1 MSMSFL
7 NFRRAGLPI
16 LIVAY
21 HSGIYS
27 LVSRFWAGC
36 GVIFSL
42 HRFAEPGKSI
52 LHPGHVLHTNILDE
66 VLETVQQ
73 LGWEIISIDQ
83 VYERLSSGA
92 YTTRKRG
99 ARPRSFACF
108 TIDDGYED
116 NLSLALPVFRKH
128 KAPFCVYIATC
139 FLERSA
145 FLWTSPN
152 EELVFKSKRIDL
164 PAMGDVGPRTLY
176 TETFEQKVAAYHTL
190 DGLCHTAGDT
200 FFPVIHQIYE
210 LHWIDPRRPLDRLAL
225 TLDQARQL
233 ALDPLVTIGCHTVT
247 HPRLS
252 RLSEEAAYGEME
264 ESRRKLES
272 WLNVEVRHFA
282 YPFGGSDAC
291 GPREFA
297 LAKRAGFR
305 TALTTRPGN
314 IFPEHGDQLHCLP
327 RRRIPFRKFHLRN
340 VLFGVETILKNEPR
354 VQTN

>member
-1 MSMSFL
+1 MSSLRFRSAGIPVL
-7 NFRRAGLPI
+7 NL
-16 LIVAY
+16 AY
-21 HSGIYS
+21 HSGIYR
-27 LVSRFWAGC
+27 LVSRFWGGC

-52 LHPGHVLHTNILDE
+52 LHPGHVLHTDILDE

-92 YTTRKRG
+92 YTGKKGTRL
-99 ARPRSFACF
+99 RSFACF

-139 FLERSA
+139 FLERSV
-145 FLWTSPN
+145 FLWTAPN
-152 EELVFKSKRIDL
+152 EELVVKSKRIDL
-164 PAMGDVGPRTLY
+164 PAIGDVGPRTLY
-176 TETFEQKVAAYHTL
+176 TETFEQKVAAYHVL
-190 DGLCHTAGDT
+190 DGLCHSFGDT
-200 FFPVIHQIYE
+200 FSHVIRQIYE
-210 LHWIDPRRPLDRLAL
+210 RHGIDPRHHLDRLAL

-233 ALDPLVTIGCHTVT
+233 ASDPLVTIGSHTVT

-252 RLSEEAAYGEME
+252 RLSEEAVYGEME
-264 ESRRKLES
+264 ESRRKLEG

-282 YPFGGSDAC
+282 YPFGRSDAC

-314 IFPEHGDQLHCLP
+314 IFPEHGDHLHCLP
-327 RRRIPFRKFHLRN
+327 RRSIPFRKFRLRN
-340 VLFGVETILKNEPR
+340 VLFGMETILKNEPR
-354 VQTN
+354 FQTK